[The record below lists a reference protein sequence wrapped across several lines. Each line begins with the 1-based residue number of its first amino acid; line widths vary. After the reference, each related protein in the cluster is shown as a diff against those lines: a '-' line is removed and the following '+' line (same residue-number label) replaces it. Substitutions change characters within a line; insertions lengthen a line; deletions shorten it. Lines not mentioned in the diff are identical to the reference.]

1 MENETLGYVKTCIK
15 GVSAQIIVTAW
26 MCVCVCE
33 ERLPAVCAL
42 CWRIDSFTFRWE
54 ERERNWW
61 YQALALQRG
70 MDRGGNGEM
79 EINGSSEDKGV

>member
-1 MENETLGYVKTCIK
+1 MCIRLENQLFHIRG
-15 GVSAQIIVTAW
+15 G
-26 MCVCVCE
+26 
-33 ERLPAVCAL
+33 R
-42 CWRIDSFTFRWE
+42 D
-54 ERERNWW
+54 WW

>member
-1 MENETLGYVKTCIK
+1 M
-15 GVSAQIIVTAW
+15 
-26 MCVCVCE
+26 
-33 ERLPAVCAL
+33 CAL

-70 MDRGGNGEM
+70 LDRGGNGEM

>member
-1 MENETLGYVKTCIK
+1 MREREEAAG
-15 GVSAQIIVTAW
+15 
-26 MCVCVCE
+26 CVCIMLE
-33 ERLPAVCAL
+33 NRLFH
-42 CWRIDSFTFRWE
+42 IQMGG
-54 ERERNWW
+54 ERERDWW